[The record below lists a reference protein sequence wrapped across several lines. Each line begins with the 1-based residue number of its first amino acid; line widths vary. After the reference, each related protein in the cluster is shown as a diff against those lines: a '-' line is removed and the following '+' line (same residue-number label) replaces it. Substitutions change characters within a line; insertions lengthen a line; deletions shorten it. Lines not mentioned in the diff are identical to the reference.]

1 MTSNALTGRQILE
14 QGPVV
19 PVMVID
25 DLDTAV
31 PLAKALVAG
40 GIPVLEITL
49 RTPVAI
55 EAIRRISQE
64 VEGAIVG
71 AGTVL
76 NPTQYADCLAAG
88 ARFVISPGL
97 TPRLLANAQDAGIP
111 LIPGIATISELM
123 LGMDYGLDTFKFFP
137 AEAAGGI
144 PMLKAIQGPIPQVQ
158 FCPTGGITPSN
169 YRDYL
174 ALKNVSCVGGSWL
187 APADKVKAG
196 DFAAVTALARSAVE
210 GV

>member
-1 MTSNALTGRQILE
+1 MSIESLNARQILE
-14 QGPVV
+14 LGPVV

-25 DLDTAV
+25 DLESAV
-31 PLAKALVAG
+31 PLARALVAG
-40 GIPVLEITL
+40 GIRVLEITL

-55 EAIRRISQE
+55 EAIRRIAAE
-64 VEGAIVG
+64 VEGAVVG

-76 NPTQYADCLAAG
+76 TPDQFKACKAAG
-88 ARFVISPGL
+88 ARFIISPGL
-97 TPRLLANAQDAGIP
+97 TPKLLSAALSEGVP

-123 LGMDYGLDTFKFFP
+123 QGMEFGLETFKFFP

-158 FCPTGGITPSN
+158 FCPTGGITPNN

-187 APADKVKAG
+187 APSDKVKAADYSG
-196 DFAAVTALARSAVE
+196 ITALAQAAVA
-210 GV
+210 GT

>member
-25 DLDTAV
+25 ELDTAV

-40 GIPVLEITL
+40 GIRVLEITL